1 MGLSGIIR
9 NKALK
14 SQFLGIIKESDIDLI
29 EKDIIKQQKNPI
41 KESNVNLLDLIKSF
55 YIQKNIFSYLEKK
68 RILQLFMYNKKYQN
82 IFKYNLDY
90 YKKYAGKETIME
102 RGDIVKCYC
111 IHSRR
116 LLFEG
121 MYLRGKRI
129 KYGREYYY
137 DGELKYE
144 GYYLD
149 GEKSG
154 KGKEYICNHLIYS
167 GEYKNDKKNG
177 KGQEY
182 NNKGA
187 IIFQGVFFNGKK
199 WNGFGYNVKGIKVY
213 DLKGGQGIVREY
225 FDNGLLLYEGEYSN
239 GERNGIGKEYNSKE
253 KLVFEGQYLNGK
265 RWNGIK
271 YLYEYYND
279 ENSSGKVEYMD
290 GKKIKSNDN

>member
-1 MGLSGIIR
+1 MGISGIIR
-9 NKALK
+9 NQALK
-14 SQFLGIIKESDIDLI
+14 REFLGKIKESDIDLI
-29 EKDIIKQQKNPI
+29 EKDIIKQQKDPI
-41 KESNVNLLDLIKSF
+41 KISNVNLLDSIKSF
-55 YIQKNIFSYLEKK
+55 YIQKNIFSYLAKK

-82 IFKYNLDY
+82 IFNYNLDY
-90 YKKYAGKETIME
+90 YKKFTGKETVME
-102 RGDIVKCYC
+102 SGEIVKCYC

-116 LLFEG
+116 LLFKG

-154 KGKEYICNHLIYS
+154 KGKEYICNYLRYS

-182 NNKGA
+182 NSKGA

-199 WNGFGYNVKGIKVY
+199 WNGFGYNGRGRQVYELKDGKGI
-213 DLKGGQGIVREY
+213 IREY

-239 GERNGIGKEYNSKE
+239 GERNGIGKEYNSRE

-271 YLYEYYND
+271 YLYDDIRDYNLIGKEEYVN
-279 ENSSGKVEYMD
+279 GIR
-290 GKKIKSNDN
+290 IKSNDN

>member
-1 MGLSGIIR
+1 MSSFIR
-9 NKALK
+9 KQILK
-14 SQFLGIIKESDIDLI
+14 SELLGKIKESDIDLI
-29 EKDIIKQQKNPI
+29 EKDIIKQKNPI
-41 KESNVNLLDLIKSF
+41 KQSNVNLLDLIKSF
-55 YIQKNIFSYLEKK
+55 YIQKNIFSYLKKK
-68 RILQLFMYNKKYQN
+68 RILQLFKYNKKYQN

-90 YKKYAGKETIME
+90 YKKFAGKTVME
-102 RGDIVKCYC
+102 SGEIVKCYC
-111 IHSRR
+111 IHSKR

-213 DLKGGQGIVREY
+213 DLKDGQGIVKEY

-239 GERNGIGKEYNSKE
+239 GERNGIGKEYNSRE

-265 RWNGIK
+265 RWNGII
-271 YLYEYYND
+271 YLYDDIYDHNLKGKEEY
-279 ENSSGKVEYMD
+279 VD
-290 GKKIKSNDN
+290 GKRIKSNDN